1 MPTPAIPCQAVA
13 DPICSDLQFTFESGN
28 EEQKSESK
36 NGTQNLVSVMMC
48 RFESDH
54 RHSLEINELFN
65 RDITPVDTP
74 PGVMHDKIGGHPPR
88 KKVKPFIWA

>member
-1 MPTPAIPCQAVA
+1 
-13 DPICSDLQFTFESGN
+13 
-28 EEQKSESK
+28 
-36 NGTQNLVSVMMC
+36 MMC

-74 PGVMHDKIGGHPPR
+74 PGVMHDKIIPDSEVR
-88 KKVKPFIWA
+88 QRF